1 MIEIIIRAATPLDVE
16 ELHKL
21 HTHTQ
26 VYAQTLQLP
35 YATTEIWE
43 KRLVHTPVGHYHLV
57 AVCED
62 RIVGCI
68 SLEAYQRPRMRH
80 SGTFGMSVHYDFQ
93 GQGVGRKLMTA
104 MVELADK
111 WLDLKRIE
119 LTVYTDNA
127 GAIALYKKFGFE
139 IEGTSRGYAYRDG
152 QYVDVFHMARLRTL
166 TH

>member
-21 HTHTQ
+21 HTHPQ

-93 GQGVGRKLMTA
+93 G
-104 MVELADK
+104 
-111 WLDLKRIE
+111 
-119 LTVYTDNA
+119 
-127 GAIALYKKFGFE
+127 
-139 IEGTSRGYAYRDG
+139 RGP
-152 QYVDVFHMARLRTL
+152 
-166 TH
+166 